1 VAADDKLIFKWYAF
15 GPLPANKSWV
25 YILAKNSPN
34 LQVNTLHENKTVGTP
49 CMDGKD
55 LKFTHEMLR
64 VPQ

>member
-1 VAADDKLIFKWYAF
+1 
-15 GPLPANKSWV
+15 
-25 YILAKNSPN
+25 